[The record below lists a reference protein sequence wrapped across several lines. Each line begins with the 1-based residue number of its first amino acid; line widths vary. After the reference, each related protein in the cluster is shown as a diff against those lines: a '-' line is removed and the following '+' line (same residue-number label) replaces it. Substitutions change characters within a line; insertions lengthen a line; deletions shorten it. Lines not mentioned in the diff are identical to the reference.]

1 MTFIPTKDAAPIVG
15 RSIDTLRRWRV
26 EGNGPKYTKIA
37 GRVFYD
43 AADLDAWNDAQR
55 TKTATTSAY
64 DDHNLVVGG
73 ANNDA

>member
-43 AADLDAWNDAQR
+43 VADLDAWNDAQR
-55 TKTATTSAY
+55 TKT
-64 DDHNLVVGG
+64 V
-73 ANNDA
+73 